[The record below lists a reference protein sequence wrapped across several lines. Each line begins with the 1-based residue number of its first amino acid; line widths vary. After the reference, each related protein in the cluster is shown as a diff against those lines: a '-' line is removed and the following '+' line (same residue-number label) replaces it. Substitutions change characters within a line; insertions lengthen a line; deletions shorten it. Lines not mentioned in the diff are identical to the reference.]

1 MILFTKQH
9 AFSVSD
15 SSCPGTTT
23 VKGIGLVL
31 DMEHGEEGWGE
42 TVRGGVPAFAFLR
55 QQRWLT
61 HLTHTP
67 WGLSY
72 GEMFLCALM

>member
-15 SSCPGTTT
+15 SSCQGTTT

-31 DMEHGEEGWGE
+31 DMEDREKGWGD
-42 TVRGGVPAFAFLR
+42 TVTSACIRLFTTAKLAKKQCPDN
-55 QQRWLT
+55 T
-61 HLTHTP
+61 
-67 WGLSY
+67 
-72 GEMFLCALM
+72 